1 MTLPTRKFGVEIEFI
16 GITMDAAARA
26 LCDAGVT
33 CRVERYGHAVPTNW
47 KIVEDGSVVDRNA
60 TGYRGLGGEL
70 VSPPLSGETGLEE
83 VRKALRAM
91 VAAGATVNKSCG
103 LHVHVDAADLTGH
116 DVARIFVNYRSHES
130 VINQFMP
137 RSRVDNGYARAV
149 SQMYDFT
156 GFLTRVQNPATMLR
170 TAVSFERY
178 STVNFASYAR
188 HGTVEF
194 RQHSGSVNASKVTN
208 WIQFVLHF
216 VANAKTMNAA
226 QTLPSVLVAAPDAR
240 PVALPVTP
248 RRRGR
253 QTNYAARRALWTLL
267 AQANTRIGCP
277 SNRCVTVGELA
288 AVSGYTVSTV
298 NVLLSGLRNRR
309 QAGGSILAIRT
320 RTGSYMRSER
330 ASTRRVVTVS
340 VYRQDALDA
349 WLGNGATPVV
359 APVAAAWCSP
369 RVLVTTA
376 NVFEGTVATLF
387 AGMPDEIRSFYNERA
402 SDFGFEW
409 R

>member
-16 GITMDAAARA
+16 GISMDTAALA
-26 LCDAGVT
+26 LCNAGVA
-33 CRVERYGHAVPTNW
+33 CRVERYGHAVPRNW
-47 KIVEDGSVVDRNA
+47 KIVEDGSVIDRTA
-60 TGYRGLGGEL
+60 TSFRGLGGEL
-70 VSPPLSGETGLEE
+70 VSPPLTGEEGLEE

-91 VAAGATVNKSCG
+91 VAAGATVNKTCG
-103 LHVHVDAADLTGH
+103 LHVHVDAADLTGA

-137 RSRVDNGYARAV
+137 RSRVDNGYARPV
-149 SQMYDFT
+149 SAMYDFP
-156 GFLTRVQNPATMLR
+156 GFLTRVQNPSAMH
-170 TAVSFERY
+170 AVAASFERY

-216 VANAKTMNAA
+216 VANAKAA
-226 QTLPSVLVAAPDAR
+226 NSVVAAP
-240 PVALPVTP
+240 VATRSAMPIAPIAP
-248 RRRGR
+248 RRHRGR

-267 AQANTRIGCP
+267 AQANTRSAYPTNG
-277 SNRCVTVGELA
+277 CVTVGELA

-298 NVLLSGLRNRR
+298 SVLLSGLRNRN
-309 QAGGSILAIRT
+309 QTGGSIIGLRT

-330 ASTRRVVTVS
+330 ASTRRVINIS

-349 WLGNGATPVV
+349 WLGNGAPSVV
-359 APVAAAWCSP
+359 APVAARAC
-369 RVLVTTA
+369 VTTA
-376 NVFEGTVATLF
+376 NVFEGTVDTLF
-387 AGMPDEIRSFYNERA
+387 AGMPDEIRGFYNERA